1 MLSDYIYTSFKFL
14 KIVMFLFYIDWSR
27 WGGDDGIGTK
37 IEIFL
42 WAVTQIYKTWFE
54 DWGIRAFFRLN
65 IFYTNIFSLAL
76 IIMILI

>member
-42 WAVTQIYKTWFE
+42 WAVTQIYKT
-54 DWGIRAFFRLN
+54 
-65 IFYTNIFSLAL
+65 
-76 IIMILI
+76 